1 MTIHL
6 GCLLPNT
13 SCDLPEQQGIKACPM
28 RTSAV
33 PIWSCSERGLPCR
46 LCCQIRGG
54 LLPRRFTLTPH
65 GGGLFSVALSVG
77 SRRPAVSRL
86 SAFME
91 PGLSSP
97 IPLRYGRGHPTL
109 CVCEYIGVLGIIN
122 QFSCAP
128 CSGQLSAFIVLTVHC
143 LGIKVH
149 KKCAPAFC
157 SGHIR
162 GIPQLEQ

>member
-1 MTIHL
+1 MRPTRTARHKSLPDVNIRCSYL
-6 GCLLPNT
+6 VLLRKGFTMPSLLP
-13 SCDLPEQQGIKACPM
+13 E
-28 RTSAV
+28 
-33 PIWSCSERGLPCR
+33 
-46 LCCQIRGG
+46 
-54 LLPRRFTLTPH
+54 PRWALTPPFH
-65 GGGLFSVALSVG
+65 PYPRGGGLFSVALSVG

-128 CSGQLSAFIVLTVHC
+128 CSSQLGAFIVLTVHS
-143 LGIKVH
+143 LGIEVH
-149 KKCAPAFC
+149 KKCAPAFR
-157 SGHIR
+157 SRDIR
-162 GIPQLEQ
+162 GISQFEQQGVQV